1 MKYTKI
7 ILAMTFLVLGPLDS
21 KGQDSSSQLEI
32 NGFVRNYTG
41 VLLTPPNEYSIIQN
55 TLNLEF
61 KLQSDKF
68 ALYANPYYF
77 QYPNI

>member
-1 MKYTKI
+1 MKIRAIY
-7 ILAMTFLVLGPLDS
+7 VLGLILFA
-21 KGQDSSSQLEI
+21 SSLSLAQSEDEPKLEI

-41 VLLTPPNEYSIIQN
+41 VLLAPPNEYSIIQN

-77 QYPNI
+77 QYP